1 MSAERIWQYVRS
13 DLSYISIHL
22 PTYCHK
28 VNRDRAALNQI
39 LSKTAKETI
48 AQGKYNERSKDA
60 REPPYMRPS
69 TDPEDYSQ
77 VQCVVAAL
85 RCLNLIIHVS
95 VVFRVQRLW
104 WHHGAVRWLQS
115 GRLLWHS

>member
-1 MSAERIWQYVRS
+1 MDYYNSPYANKPHFCKKWAQ
-13 DLSYISIHL
+13 
-22 PTYCHK
+22 
-28 VNRDRAALNQI
+28 AAV

-77 VQCVVAAL
+77 VQCVAAAL